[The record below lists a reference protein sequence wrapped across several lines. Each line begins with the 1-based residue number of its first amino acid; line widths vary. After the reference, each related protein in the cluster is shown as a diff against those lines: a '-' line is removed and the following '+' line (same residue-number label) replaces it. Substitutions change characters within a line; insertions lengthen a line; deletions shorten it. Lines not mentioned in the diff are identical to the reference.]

1 MHLSGEDAMER
12 ALTGSSNEARLGEL
26 YVRHV
31 GAAIGLARLMIGDD
45 QQAEDVAHEAFIRA
59 AGRFDHLRRP
69 EAFGAYLRSAVV
81 NECRM
86 RFRRARLERTW
97 SRSQVAAEPV
107 DPPDVETRT
116 SMWEEIARLPW
127 RQRAAL
133 VLRYYEDL
141 PVEQVA
147 ALLKCSRR
155 AASGLIVRG
164 LAQLRQSLPKEEL

>member
-1 MHLSGEDAMER
+1 MER
-12 ALTGSSNEARLGEL
+12 ALTGSSSEARLAAL
-26 YVRHV
+26 YADHM
-31 GAAIGLARLMIGDD
+31 GAAIGLARLLTGDD
-45 QQAEDVAHEAFIRA
+45 AQAEDVAHEAFIRA

-69 EAFGAYLRSAVV
+69 DAFGAYLRASVV

-86 RFRRARLERTW
+86 RFRRARLERAWGRRHVT
-97 SRSQVAAEPV
+97 SEVV

-116 SMWEEIARLPW
+116 TLWEAIAELPW

-147 ALLKCSRR
+147 ALLRCSRR
-155 AASGLIVRG
+155 AATGLIVRG
-164 LAQLRQSLPKEEL
+164 LAHLRASLPAEEEP